1 MGSEQDILA
10 TIPWF
15 VFVSDLIRT
24 FFRNKCDCY
33 IWIKVLLWYVWIKVL
48 FWKMATLRVPDYFGG
63 SPSYL
68 VKFLL
73 PPVTVPLGR
82 PGHLVK
88 FLLNAF
94 GVVYKFV
101 GAAFLF
107 NL

>member
-1 MGSEQDILA
+1 M
-10 TIPWF
+10 
-15 VFVSDLIRT
+15 
-24 FFRNKCDCY
+24 
-33 IWIKVLLWYVWIKVL
+33 LWYVWIKVL
-48 FWKMATLRVPDYFGG
+48 FWKMATLRVPDCFGG
-63 SPSYL
+63 SPGYL

-73 PPVTVPLGR
+73 APMTVPLGR

-101 GAAFLF
+101 GAAFLV